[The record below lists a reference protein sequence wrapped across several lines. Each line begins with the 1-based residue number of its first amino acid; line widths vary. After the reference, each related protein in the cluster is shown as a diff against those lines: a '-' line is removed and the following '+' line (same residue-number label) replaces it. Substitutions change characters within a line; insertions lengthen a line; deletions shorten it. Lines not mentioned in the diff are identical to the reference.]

1 MTLVTDQITYNGGN
15 TSTAHHDVPELSCV
29 WAFSHIKDGSLNS
42 GSGDKKGNNCL
53 QSCWGKLSATPC
65 PTLVRGPPI
74 GTHSMRPWVTSTH
87 LSSRRFVEN
96 PQSTASKAL
105 CVSHSE
111 ALALGDGLSKHSSD
125 KHNDMQWPQSHR
137 QTWSALVIQGGR
149 KLRQRQAGRFHI
161 GGRR

>member
-29 WAFSHIKDGSLNS
+29 WAFSHIKDVSLNS

-87 LSSRRFVEN
+87 LSCRRFVEN
-96 PQSTASKAL
+96 PQSRASKAL